1 MSGLLGA
8 YADRRT
14 WQVAAYLAL
23 GLPLGVLGFVLLV
36 TGLSL
41 GLGLLVTLLGIPV
54 LVATVL
60 VARTL
65 ASFERRLAS
74 TLLAAPMPLGGGR
87 VPDEPERGLWRRL
100 RAMIGGTRTWW
111 EVGFLLLRFP
121 SGLLDFL
128 VLSTIAALAF
138 CGFVQP
144 ILFAAGV
151 HSEIGSW
158 TIDTFWESL
167 VLVPVSIVVLAAGP
181 WLIRWWGRIPAWI
194 ATTMLG
200 RLEQREVKR
209 AVVRT
214 LGRTGEADGFRLLDE
229 LELQL
234 GRGPFLTATRV
245 QAALLALESTGQVVG
260 RRGAARTLY
269 ALA

>member
-1 MSGLLGA
+1 MRWMLDA

-14 WQVAAYLAL
+14 WRGALYLLL

-36 TGLSL
+36 TGFSL

-54 LVATVL
+54 LVVTVL

-65 ASFERRLAS
+65 AAFERRLAW
-74 TLLAAPMPLGGGR
+74 TLLDAPMPSGGR
-87 VPDEPERGLWRRL
+87 APDDPEWGLWRRL
-100 RAMIGGTRTWW
+100 RAMLTGARTWW

-121 SGLLDFL
+121 LGLLDFL
-128 VLSTIAALAF
+128 VVTTIAALALS
-138 CGFVQP
+138 GLVQP
-144 ILFAAGV
+144 ILVAAGADSDV
-151 HSEIGSW
+151 GSW

-167 VLVPVSIVVLAAGP
+167 VLVPVSIAFLVVGP
-181 WLIRWWGRIPAWI
+181 RLVLGWMRIPAWV

-200 RLEQREVKR
+200 RLEQRDVKR

-214 LGRTGEADGFRLLDE
+214 LARTGEADGFRLLDE
-229 LELQL
+229 LELQF
-234 GRGPFLTATRV
+234 GRGPFLTPTRV
-245 QAALLALESTGQVVG
+245 EAALLALESTGRVVG
-260 RRGAARTLY
+260 RRDGGRTLY

>member
-1 MSGLLGA
+1 MSTLLGA

-36 TGLSL
+36 TGFSL

-54 LVATVL
+54 LVVTVL

-65 ASFERRLAS
+65 ASFERRLAWS
-74 TLLAAPMPLGGGR
+74 LLDAPMPLGGGR
-87 VPDEPERGLWRRL
+87 IPDEPVRGLWRRL
-100 RAMIGGTRTWW
+100 LALFGAARTWW
-111 EVGFLLLRFP
+111 EIAFVFLRFP
-121 SGLLDFL
+121 LGLIDFL
-128 VLSTIAALAF
+128 VLTSVAALALS
-138 CGFVQP
+138 GFVQP
-144 ILFAAGV
+144 IFVSAGV
-151 HSEIGSW
+151 HSQIAGL
-158 TIDTFWESL
+158 TIDTFGESL
-167 VLVPVSIVVLAAGP
+167 VLEPVSIVFLAVGP
-181 WLIRWWGRIPAWI
+181 WIVRWWGRIPAWV

-200 RLEQREVKR
+200 RLEQRELKR

-214 LGRTGEADGFRLLDE
+214 LGRTGEADGFRILDE
-229 LELQL
+229 LGLQF

-245 QAALLALESTGQVVG
+245 QAALLTLESTGQVVG
-260 RRGAARTLY
+260 RRDAARTLY

>member
-1 MSGLLGA
+1 MTGLLAA

-14 WQVAAYLAL
+14 WRTAAYLAL
-23 GLPLGVLGFVLLV
+23 GLPLGVLGFVVLV

-65 ASFERRLAS
+65 ASFERRLAWS
-74 TLLAAPMPLGGGR
+74 LLDAPMPLGGGR
-87 VPDEPERGLWRRL
+87 ITDESSGGLWRRL
-100 RAMIGGTRTWW
+100 RAMFGGARTWW
-111 EVGFLLLRFP
+111 EIGFLLLRFP
-121 SGLLDFL
+121 LGLIDFL
-128 VLSTIAALAF
+128 VLTTMVALAL

-144 ILFAAGV
+144 ILVSVGV
-151 HSEIGSW
+151 ESQIGGW
-158 TIDTFWESL
+158 TIDTFGESL
-167 VLVPVSIVVLAAGP
+167 VLVPVSIVFLVAGP
-181 WLIRWWGRIPAWI
+181 WLIRRWGRVPAWV

-214 LGRTGEADGFRLLDE
+214 LDRMGEADGFRILDE

-245 QAALLALESTGQVVG
+245 QAALLALESTEQVVS
-260 RRGAARTLY
+260 RRAASRTLY